1 MAKPKSNFKNMVIAL
16 LGVTLVASASLG
28 LVYDA
33 TKAPIAKAEMD
44 KQTNAIAAVLPAFDK
59 LGETYKMLP
68 TDGKDSIEIFPAL
81 DANNT
86 EVGKA
91 VKTYTNKGFSGY
103 IEIMV
108 GFDKQGSISGFKVLK
123 HAETP
128 GLGSKMDEWFSNAE
142 KESQYIIGLTPGNSA
157 LKVKKDG
164 GNIDAIT
171 AATISSRAFLDAIN
185 RANATANSQY
195 IDGSSSA
202 TKKEDHKEQEPQIQ

>member
-1 MAKPKSNFKNMVIAL
+1 MAKPQSNFRNMVIAL

-59 LGETYKMLP
+59 LGDTYKMLP

-91 VKTYTNKGFSGY
+91 VKTYTYKGFSGY

-108 GFDKQGSISGFKVLK
+108 GFDKQGSITGFKVLK

-128 GLGSKMDEWFSNAE
+128 GLGSKMDEWFSNTE
-142 KESQYIIGLTPGNSA
+142 KETQNIIGLKPGNTG
-157 LKVKKDG
+157 LKVTKDG

-202 TKKEDHKEQEPQIQ
+202 TKKEKHNE

>member
-1 MAKPKSNFKNMVIAL
+1 MAKPQSNFRNMVIAL

-33 TKAPIAKAEMD
+33 TKAPIAKAEIK
-44 KQTNAIAAVLPAFDK
+44 KQTDAIAAVLPIFEK
-59 LGETYKMLP
+59 LGESYKMLP
-68 TDGKDSIEIFPAL
+68 NDGNDSIEIFPAL
-81 DANNT
+81 DANNY

-103 IEIMV
+103 IELIV

-128 GLGSKMDEWFSNAE
+128 GLGSKMDEWFSNVE
-142 KESQYIIGLTPGNSA
+142 KKSQNIIGLTPGNTT
-157 LKVKKDG
+157 LKITKDG

-171 AATISSRAFLDAIN
+171 AATITSRAFLDAIN
-185 RANATANSQY
+185 RANVTANSKY
-195 IDGSSSA
+195 IDGNSSA
-202 TKKEDHKEQEPQIQ
+202 SKKEKENKQKPQIQ

>member
-1 MAKPKSNFKNMVIAL
+1 
-16 LGVTLVASASLG
+16 
-28 LVYDA
+28 
-33 TKAPIAKAEMD
+33 
-44 KQTNAIAAVLPAFDK
+44 
-59 LGETYKMLP
+59 
-68 TDGKDSIEIFPAL
+68 
-81 DANNT
+81 
-86 EVGKA
+86 
-91 VKTYTNKGFSGY
+91 
-103 IEIMV
+103 
-108 GFDKQGSISGFKVLK
+108 
-123 HAETP
+123 
-128 GLGSKMDEWFSNAE
+128 SNAE